1 MVIAVLLQELLEGWA
16 KLGVFALILAFFF
29 IFLFSLMKFSEWRD
43 KARKHRPRIVG
54 LNRRQRRS
62 EQARKGKRLS
72 R

>member
-1 MVIAVLLQELLEGWA
+1 MVVAMFLQELLEGWT
-16 KLGVFALILAFFF
+16 KLGVFALILVFFF
-29 IFLFSLMKFSEWRD
+29 GFLFSLMKFSEWKG

-62 EQARKGKRLS
+62 EQARKGKRRS